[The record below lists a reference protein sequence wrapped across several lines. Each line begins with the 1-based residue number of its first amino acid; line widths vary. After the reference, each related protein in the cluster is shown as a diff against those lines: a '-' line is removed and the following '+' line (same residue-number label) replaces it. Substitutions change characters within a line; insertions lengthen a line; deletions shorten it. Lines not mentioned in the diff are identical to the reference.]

1 MMTACPSALQ
11 LARWEAGVVVTGQ
24 RHEWL
29 IEHSRGCARCSALI
43 AEIVAARRELFPQE
57 SRTDVVA
64 AAQTVIS
71 AAAQQR
77 AQRSGRW
84 RRFRLLAGLQL
95 LTGLM
100 AAAFIAPML
109 KSTTKSSS
117 TSSSIS
123 WTKPS
128 TQAELSSL
136 AAAAPV
142 ELTKGRL
149 VLQAFCTRGDV
160 IFPID
165 DSAACLRGARLR
177 LAYSVPAAG
186 HLMIFGVDDRGQIFP
201 YYGEGSLSSIPVGA
215 EAEGL
220 LPGSIGLDD
229 RHGRERIFAL
239 WAAEPIDATR
249 VKIAVTR
256 AMVDGDVA
264 RVSTLNVG
272 VDQTS
277 VLLRRP

>member
-57 SRTDVVA
+57 SRADVVA

-100 AAAFIAPML
+100 AAAFIAPKL
-109 KSTTKSSS
+109 N
-117 TSSSIS
+117 
-123 WTKPS
+123 PS
-128 TQAELSSL
+128 TQADLSSK
-136 AAAAPV
+136 AGAAPV
-142 ELTKGRL
+142 ELTKGQL

-186 HLMIFGVDDRGQIFP
+186 HLMIFGVDERGQIFP

-229 RHGRERIFAL
+229 QHGRERIFAL

-256 AMVDGDVA
+256 AMVGGDVA

>member
-29 IEHSRGCARCSALI
+29 VEHSRGCARCSALI

-71 AAAQQR
+71 AAAEQR

-100 AAAFIAPML
+100 AAAFIAPMV
-109 KSTTKSSS
+109 KPSTRPS
-117 TSSSIS
+117 
-123 WTKPS
+123 TKPS
-128 TQAELSSL
+128 TRPSTPAELSSK
-136 AAAAPV
+136 AGAAPV
-142 ELTKGRL
+142 ELIKGQL

-160 IFPID
+160 IFPLD

-229 RHGRERIFAL
+229 HHGRERIFAL

-264 RVSTLNVG
+264 QVSALNVG
-272 VDQTS
+272 VAQTS
-277 VLLRRP
+277 LLLRRP